1 MFSRVHSL
9 PKTLLLSTAVHLALA
24 GVMFGTLPEKKS
36 EPIELSFGTFGI
48 TGGGDGKKIGA
59 PPAPKKIVKTAAAVP
74 TKVAA
79 TKTNDE
85 VHTTAAAT
93 APAEAFGEGGT
104 GPAVGD
110 GVGSGAGGGNSTNP
124 RALYAGA
131 ITRLIQQ
138 NLHYPLSAKKLGQQ
152 GVVLMNIVISKDGKI
167 LKSEITKKSP
177 YQAFNT
183 SSLEIIRRVGKFPPI
198 PKEIGLDQYDVT
210 IPVKYILEI

>member
-1 MFSRVHSL
+1 MFSRALSL
-9 PKTLLLSTAVHLALA
+9 PKTLLLSTVVHLAMA
-24 GVMFGTLPEKKS
+24 GAMFGSQPENRV

-48 TGGGDGKKIGA
+48 SGGGDGKKIGA
-59 PPAPKKIVKTAAAVP
+59 PPAPKPVVKSSQTAEVKTSGDTVSTA
-74 TKVAA
+74 
-79 TKTNDE
+79 
-85 VHTTAAAT
+85 AAAT
-93 APAEAFGEGGT
+93 APATVFGEGGT

-152 GVVLMNIVISKDGKI
+152 GIVLMNIVINKDGQV
-167 LKSEITKKSP
+167 LKSEIKQKSP

-183 SSLEIIRRVGKFPPI
+183 SSLDIIRRVGKFPPI
-198 PKEIGLDQYDVT
+198 PQEIGLEQYEVT